1 MRKPEGP
8 FRASHALTALRFDSS
23 TLPEDEQ
30 YAAYA
35 SGMVN
40 FDVSRPGGGPFA
52 VRSLAWQVGKLV
64 ISHAES
70 DAIRLDRPAERVC
83 ADRVDHLYVNY
94 YYRGRFTFDC
104 EAGARRGSPG
114 SLVVIDMRQP
124 CRLEIERNENVSIG
138 IPRHL
143 ILDRLNG
150 LDPHGM
156 VVRGGAA
163 SLLGAM
169 LRTLCTTL
177 SRTMPAHTA
186 AIERMV
192 IDLVVTT
199 LTDALRTSEARRARK
214 EALASRA
221 RAYIDRHLGDDLDVH
236 AICAALAVSRSSLYR
251 AFGGDGGVQQQIR
264 SRRLRRIRALLADP
278 AETRSIAML
287 ANATGFADKS
297 HLTRAFKKAFGA
309 TPGAFRQA
317 ASMAPTP
324 RAASDNDAARR
335 FRKWVRDLS

>member
-1 MRKPEGP
+1 MTQKPDGP
-8 FRASHALTALRFDSS
+8 SHAPAPLLFDSS
-23 TLPEDEQ
+23 TLSEDEQ
-30 YAAYA
+30 YATYA
-35 SGMVN
+35 SSMVN
-40 FDVSRPGGGPFA
+40 FDISRPGGGPFA
-52 VRSLAWQVGKLV
+52 VRSIAWHVGKLV
-64 ISHAES
+64 ISHVES
-70 DAIRLDRPAERVC
+70 DAIRLDRSAERVR
-83 ADRVDHLYVNY
+83 ADRVDHIYANY
-94 YYRGRFTFDC
+94 YYRGRFTFDR
-104 EAGARRGSPG
+104 EAGVRRGSPG

-124 CRLEIERNENVSIG
+124 CRLALDRNEVVSIG

-143 ILDRLNG
+143 VLGRLDG
-150 LDPHGM
+150 IDPHGM
-156 VVRGGAA
+156 VVRGGTAT
-163 SLLGAM
+163 LLGGM

-177 SRTMPAHTA
+177 SRTPPAHTA

-199 LTDALRTSEARRARK
+199 LTDAHRTDETRRARK

-221 RAYIDRHLGDDLDVH
+221 RAYIDRHLGDDLDVR

-251 AFGGDGGVQQQIR
+251 AFGDDGGVQRHIQ
-264 SRRLRRIRALLADP
+264 SRRLRHIRALLADP

-317 ASMAPTP
+317 ASMPRTP
-324 RAASDNDAARR
+324 RAASDNDAAGR
-335 FRKWVRDLS
+335 FRRWVRELS